1 MPAGT
6 RPRAFLP
13 ALLALAI
20 GVVPAGSGRATGPT
34 TSCAAVVHIGDS
46 LSVGLVSDAHLPD
59 DEAHIDAQY
68 RRVGVADIRLEIS
81 GARSVVEHLDGQ
93 LGGEE
98 VARKVRR
105 SGFEGCWVVALG
117 TNDAANVAVGSA
129 SGYSDRIDRMMSI
142 IGDDPVVWVDVK
154 TLRDRGPYASPN
166 MRRFNQALA
175 KAHARYP
182 QLRVYDWSSAVI
194 DQWFDGRRHPPHE
207 RRLRLPLGA
216 DRRRPGRRL
225 PEVAPAR
232 WASAAAKR
240 RR

>member
-1 MPAGT
+1 M
-6 RPRAFLP
+6 
-13 ALLALAI
+13 
-20 GVVPAGSGRATGPT
+20 
-34 TSCAAVVHIGDS
+34 VHIGDS

-194 DQWFDGRRHPPHE
+194 DQWFDGDGIHLTSDGYAYRSV
-207 RRLRLPLGA
+207 LIAGA
-216 DRRRPGRRL
+216 LADAFP
-225 PEVAPAR
+225 
-232 WASAAAKR
+232 K
-240 RR
+240 